1 MKKETLVNCR
11 FISSSYL
18 LLGLLANSIMNRS
31 NRKLSL
37 SQEAVITSP
46 IRNAKTSSLNRSI
59 LVNTL
64 RGQQL
69 PTLLSALSI

>member
-1 MKKETLVNCR
+1 MKKKHWLIAGLLAVVT
-11 FISSSYL
+11 F
-18 LLGLLANSIMNRS
+18 LLGLLANSIMN
-31 NRKLSL
+31 NLQKLSL

-46 IRNAKTSSLNRSI
+46 IRNAKTSFMNPSI

-64 RGQQL
+64 RGQLL

>member
-1 MKKETLVNCR
+1 MKKKHWLIAGLLAVVT
-11 FISSSYL
+11 F
-18 LLGLLANSIMNRS
+18 LLGLLANSIMNDLQ
-31 NRKLSL
+31 KLSL

-69 PTLLSALSI
+69 PTLHSALGI

>member
-1 MKKETLVNCR
+1 MKKKHWLIAGLLAVVT
-11 FISSSYL
+11 F

-31 NRKLSL
+31 TEAQIIARGGNDLPQ
-37 SQEAVITSP
+37 QECK
-46 IRNAKTSSLNRSI
+46 NELFDRSI

-69 PTLLSALSI
+69 PTLHSALGI